1 MGLVVFDKPWPIR
14 GAKKRLGQP
23 MQQLV
28 RPFRSVLYIPASKE
42 RVLEKAMTL
51 TADALIFDLEDAV
64 SPDAKAGARAIMRA
78 ALLNGNFGAR
88 YKIVRINGFDTP
100 WGRDDVDAL
109 SGVGADAILLPKVN
123 TPRDIDNIGAL
134 IDKDMPIWA
143 MMETAQ
149 GVLNAAQI
157 AAHPRLQGIVA
168 GTNDLI
174 HELGCSVEN
183 ARFALQ
189 TSLQLIILAARAHG
203 VVAIDGV
210 YNRFKDEA
218 GLRAECQQGLAL
230 GFDGKSLIHPAQL
243 DVANDVFAPSE
254 AAISLAQRQI
264 AAYDDIIRAGQGVA
278 VVDGKIVENLHAD
291 TARRVL
297 RKAQMIEELEAT
309 GS

>member
-1 MGLVVFDKPWPIR
+1 
-14 GAKKRLGQP
+14 

-64 SPDAKAGARAIMRA
+64 SPDAKAAARDIMRA

-174 HELGCSVEN
+174 HELGCSGEN

-230 GFDGKSLIHPAQL
+230 SFDGKSLIHPAQL

-297 RKAQMIEELEAT
+297 RKAQMIEGLEAT

>member
-1 MGLVVFDKPWPIR
+1 
-14 GAKKRLGQP
+14 

-64 SPDAKAGARAIMRA
+64 SPDAKAEARAIMRA

-109 SGVGADAILLPKVN
+109 SGVGADAILFPKVN

>member
-1 MGLVVFDKPWPIR
+1 
-14 GAKKRLGQP
+14 

-64 SPDAKAGARAIMRA
+64 SPDAKAEARAIMRA

-174 HELGCSVEN
+174 HELGCSSEN
-183 ARFALQ
+183 ARVALQ

>member
-1 MGLVVFDKPWPIR
+1 
-14 GAKKRLGQP
+14 

-64 SPDAKAGARAIMRA
+64 SPDAKAEARAIMRA

-174 HELGCSVEN
+174 HELGCSGEN

>member
-1 MGLVVFDKPWPIR
+1 
-14 GAKKRLGQP
+14 

-64 SPDAKAGARAIMRA
+64 SPDAKAEARAIMRA
-78 ALLNGNFGAR
+78 ALLHGNFGAR

-100 WGRDDVDAL
+100 WARDDVDAL

-243 DVANDVFAPSE
+243 YVANDVFAPSD

-264 AAYDDIIRAGQGVA
+264 AAYDDIVRAGQGVA

>member
-123 TPRDIDNIGAL
+123 TPRDIDNIDAL

>member
-1 MGLVVFDKPWPIR
+1 
-14 GAKKRLGQP
+14 

-64 SPDAKAGARAIMRA
+64 SPDAKAEARAIMRA

-174 HELGCSVEN
+174 PELGCSSEN

>member
-1 MGLVVFDKPWPIR
+1 M
-14 GAKKRLGQP
+14 
-23 MQQLV
+23 
-28 RPFRSVLYIPASKE
+28 
-42 RVLEKAMTL
+42 LEKAMTL

>member
-1 MGLVVFDKPWPIR
+1 
-14 GAKKRLGQP
+14 

-64 SPDAKAGARAIMRA
+64 SPDAKAGASAIMRA

-109 SGVGADAILLPKVN
+109 SGVRADAILLPKVN

>member
-1 MGLVVFDKPWPIR
+1 
-14 GAKKRLGQP
+14 

-64 SPDAKAGARAIMRA
+64 SPDAKAEARAIMRA

-230 GFDGKSLIHPAQL
+230 GFDGKPLIHPAQL

>member
-1 MGLVVFDKPWPIR
+1 
-14 GAKKRLGQP
+14 

-189 TSLQLIILAARAHG
+189 TSLQLMILAARAHG

-243 DVANDVFAPSE
+243 DVANHVFAPSE
-254 AAISLAQRQI
+254 AASSLAQRQI

>member
-1 MGLVVFDKPWPIR
+1 
-14 GAKKRLGQP
+14 
-23 MQQLV
+23 
-28 RPFRSVLYIPASKE
+28 
-42 RVLEKAMTL
+42 
-51 TADALIFDLEDAV
+51 
-64 SPDAKAGARAIMRA
+64 
-78 ALLNGNFGAR
+78 
-88 YKIVRINGFDTP
+88 
-100 WGRDDVDAL
+100 
-109 SGVGADAILLPKVN
+109 
-123 TPRDIDNIGAL
+123 
-134 IDKDMPIWA
+134 
-143 MMETAQ
+143 
-149 GVLNAAQI
+149 
-157 AAHPRLQGIVA
+157 
-168 GTNDLI
+168 
-174 HELGCSVEN
+174 
-183 ARFALQ
+183 LQ

>member
-1 MGLVVFDKPWPIR
+1 
-14 GAKKRLGQP
+14 

-64 SPDAKAGARAIMRA
+64 SPDAKAEARAIMRA

-123 TPRDIDNIGAL
+123 TPRDIDNIDAL

>member
-1 MGLVVFDKPWPIR
+1 
-14 GAKKRLGQP
+14 

-64 SPDAKAGARAIMRA
+64 SPDAKAEARAIMRA

-168 GTNDLI
+168 GTNDLF

>member
-1 MGLVVFDKPWPIR
+1 M
-14 GAKKRLGQP
+14 
-23 MQQLV
+23 
-28 RPFRSVLYIPASKE
+28 
-42 RVLEKAMTL
+42 
-51 TADALIFDLEDAV
+51 
-64 SPDAKAGARAIMRA
+64 
-78 ALLNGNFGAR
+78 
-88 YKIVRINGFDTP
+88 
-100 WGRDDVDAL
+100 DAL

-243 DVANDVFAPSE
+243 YVANDVFAPSD

-264 AAYDDIIRAGQGVA
+264 AAYDDIVRAGQGVA

>member
-1 MGLVVFDKPWPIR
+1 
-14 GAKKRLGQP
+14 

-64 SPDAKAGARAIMRA
+64 SPDAKAGASAIMRA

-123 TPRDIDNIGAL
+123 TPRDIDNIDAL

>member
-1 MGLVVFDKPWPIR
+1 
-14 GAKKRLGQP
+14 

-64 SPDAKAGARAIMRA
+64 SPDAKAEARAIMRA

-174 HELGCSVEN
+174 HELGCSIEN

>member
-1 MGLVVFDKPWPIR
+1 
-14 GAKKRLGQP
+14 

-64 SPDAKAGARAIMRA
+64 SPDAKAEARAIMRA

-174 HELGCSVEN
+174 HELGCSSEN

-230 GFDGKSLIHPAQL
+230 GFDGKSLMHPAQL

>member
-1 MGLVVFDKPWPIR
+1 
-14 GAKKRLGQP
+14 

-64 SPDAKAGARAIMRA
+64 SPDAKAEARAIMRA
-78 ALLNGNFGAR
+78 ALLNGNFGAC

>member
-1 MGLVVFDKPWPIR
+1 
-14 GAKKRLGQP
+14 

-64 SPDAKAGARAIMRA
+64 SPDTKAGARAIMRA

>member
-1 MGLVVFDKPWPIR
+1 MVI
-14 GAKKRLGQP
+14 
-23 MQQLV
+23 
-28 RPFRSVLYIPASKE
+28 SEPA
-42 RVLEKAMTL
+42 T
-51 TADALIFDLEDAV
+51 
-64 SPDAKAGARAIMRA
+64 
-78 ALLNGNFGAR
+78 
-88 YKIVRINGFDTP
+88 KIVRINGFDTP

>member
-1 MGLVVFDKPWPIR
+1 
-14 GAKKRLGQP
+14 

-134 IDKDMPIWA
+134 FDKDMPIWA

>member
-1 MGLVVFDKPWPIR
+1 
-14 GAKKRLGQP
+14 

-64 SPDAKAGARAIMRA
+64 SPDAKAEARAIMRA

-297 RKAQMIEELEAT
+297 RKAQMIEELEVT

>member
-1 MGLVVFDKPWPIR
+1 
-14 GAKKRLGQP
+14 

-64 SPDAKAGARAIMRA
+64 SPDAKAEARAIMRA

-174 HELGCSVEN
+174 YELGCSSEN

>member
-28 RPFRSVLYIPASKE
+28 RPFRSMLYIPASKE

>member
-1 MGLVVFDKPWPIR
+1 
-14 GAKKRLGQP
+14 

-64 SPDAKAGARAIMRA
+64 SPDAKAGASAIMRA

-123 TPRDIDNIGAL
+123 TPRDIDNIDAL

-297 RKAQMIEELEAT
+297 RKAQMIEGLEAT

>member
-1 MGLVVFDKPWPIR
+1 
-14 GAKKRLGQP
+14 

-64 SPDAKAGARAIMRA
+64 SPDAKAEARAIMRA

-149 GVLNAAQI
+149 GVLNATQI

-254 AAISLAQRQI
+254 AVISLAQRQI

>member
-1 MGLVVFDKPWPIR
+1 
-14 GAKKRLGQP
+14 

-64 SPDAKAGARAIMRA
+64 SPDAKAEARAIMRA

-109 SGVGADAILLPKVN
+109 SGVGADAILFPKVN

-210 YNRFKDEA
+210 YNRVKDEA

>member
-1 MGLVVFDKPWPIR
+1 
-14 GAKKRLGQP
+14 

-64 SPDAKAGARAIMRA
+64 SPDAKAEARAIMRA

-88 YKIVRINGFDTP
+88 YKIVRINGLDTP

-174 HELGCSVEN
+174 HELGCSGEN

-189 TSLQLIILAARAHG
+189 TSLQLIILAAQAHG

>member
-230 GFDGKSLIHPAQL
+230 SFDGKSLIHPAQL

>member
-1 MGLVVFDKPWPIR
+1 
-14 GAKKRLGQP
+14 

-64 SPDAKAGARAIMRA
+64 SPDAKAEARAIMRA

>member
-1 MGLVVFDKPWPIR
+1 
-14 GAKKRLGQP
+14 

-64 SPDAKAGARAIMRA
+64 SPDAKAGASAIMRA

>member
-1 MGLVVFDKPWPIR
+1 
-14 GAKKRLGQP
+14 

-64 SPDAKAGARAIMRA
+64 SPDAKAAARDIMRA

>member
-1 MGLVVFDKPWPIR
+1 
-14 GAKKRLGQP
+14 

-64 SPDAKAGARAIMRA
+64 SPDAKAVARAIMRA

-297 RKAQMIEELEAT
+297 RKAQMIEELGVT